1 MNDPKRVK
9 VGPKNK
15 HLVIPGDWSQV
26 LEGHVQEGDMFADL
40 ATYEWS
46 VVDADDL
53 QAEVSDFDCL
63 IRKTVPV
70 NRFSSDRVMKF
81 LPRKEEK
88 ALEAIFTRLEAW
100 FARNDERLW
109 SLPCPTPAREGI
121 DAAHS
126 GLAKALSA
134 IVPPSHE
141 TPPKK

>member
-1 MNDPKRVK
+1 MNDKRVK
-9 VGPKNK
+9 VGPKKK

-70 NRFSSDRVMKF
+70 N
-81 LPRKEEK
+81 
-88 ALEAIFTRLEAW
+88 
-100 FARNDERLW
+100 
-109 SLPCPTPAREGI
+109 
-121 DAAHS
+121 
-126 GLAKALSA
+126 
-134 IVPPSHE
+134 E
-141 TPPKK
+141 TPSMRQRR

>member
-1 MNDPKRVK
+1 
-9 VGPKNK
+9 
-15 HLVIPGDWSQV
+15 
-26 LEGHVQEGDMFADL
+26 MFADL

-109 SLPCPTPAREGI
+109 SLPCPTPAREKI
-121 DAAHS
+121 EIAHKA
-126 GLAKALSA
+126 LAESLSA
-134 IVPPSHE
+134 IIPPSHE